1 VKISEPGPF
10 RSLQETDRRWV
21 LLSHANPED
30 NQATIW
36 FATQLA
42 NEGYSVWSD
51 AIGLI
56 GGEDFWGDIE
66 EVIRYRA
73 AKVVYLLSRASNDKD
88 GCLKE
93 LHLAQSVAR
102 KEALKDF
109 VIPLRIDD
117 LSHADVNIRVSS
129 LNSIESR
136 AWNVGLADLLRKLDD
151 DAVQRGS
158 AKDFRA
164 TSEWWKSRFAT
175 SLSVHEEPENLYS
188 NWFRILNNELVLYW
202 HGLRRAEIGPIGLPQ
217 HLPWPALES
226 SGGIW
231 TLATVD
237 SVAACL
243 QKPYY
248 IDRTYNFLKRRG
260 LMEHELSQDKHCFG
274 SPIGL
279 VKGDDIAFAS
289 SGGRKGRRSV
299 VGYKTRMNAHGE
311 TWLRYW
317 HYAIQPIPAFR
328 PEFIMMIR
336 SHVLFSSDGKTLWS
350 SPERLHKA
358 RRNQCKN
365 WWNDAWRDRMLA
377 VMSWLAD
384 GNATISID
392 IGASGPLVIDR
403 HPMSFESPVSYVL
416 PQRKESEDADT
427 EDATDVERNDEGDDD
442 GYGDADDEH
451 DDEEDDA
458 GADEK

>member
-1 VKISEPGPF
+1 M
-10 RSLQETDRRWV
+10 Q
-21 LLSHANPED
+21 
-30 NQATIW
+30 
-36 FATQLA
+36 
-42 NEGYSVWSD
+42 
-51 AIGLI
+51 
-56 GGEDFWGDIE
+56 
-66 EVIRYRA
+66 
-73 AKVVYLLSRASNDKD
+73 RASGGN
-88 GCLKE
+88 L
-93 LHLAQSVAR
+93 
-102 KEALKDF
+102 
-109 VIPLRIDD
+109 
-117 LSHADVNIRVSS
+117 
-129 LNSIESR
+129 
-136 AWNVGLADLLRKLDD
+136 
-151 DAVQRGS
+151 GS
-158 AKDFRA
+158 QQAYPC
-164 TSEWWKSRFAT
+164 
-175 SLSVHEEPENLYS
+175 EEPENLYS
-188 NWFRILNNELVLYW
+188 NWFRILNSELVLYW
-202 HGLRRAEIGPIGLPQ
+202 HGLRRTEIGPIGLPQ
-217 HLPWPALES
+217 HLPWPALEG

-248 IDRTYNFLKRRG
+248 IDRTSTETITDWDRGSSDTRQRVFRLLTLSWHNFLKRRG
-260 LMEHELSQDKHCFG
+260 LMEQELSQDKHCFG
-274 SPIGL
+274 FPIGL
-279 VKGDDIAFAS
+279 VNGDDVAFAS

-299 VGYKTRMNAHGE
+299 VGYKTRMNAHGK

-336 SHVLFSSDGKTLWS
+336 SHVLFSLDGKTLWS

-358 RRNQCKN
+358 RRNQGKN

-427 EDATDVERNDEGDDD
+427 ELSPCRAQQRTRGLVAIRPRVSMQLFGRRT
-442 GYGDADDEH
+442 G
-451 DDEEDDA
+451 
-458 GADEK
+458 